1 MSAINTGSL
10 NVNYPEP
17 GVNNN
22 SQGFRDNFSAIKN
35 NLDTANSEI
44 SDLQNKAVLKS
55 ALAGTTLDNDM
66 DNTLISNALTR
77 GFRSM
82 TVNLGNDLSGSVVI
96 DFAKADLHQGTI
108 TGDTTLSFVNW
119 PKVGTHAKVQ
129 VLFKV
134 GNPTAKITFPENL
147 DQTISTIEN
156 YAPSSTSTVVITPPA
171 DIDYLHYVIST
182 ENCGETIAI
191 APVNRSRKTTQVF
204 RKTPEF
210 IRIEATGRITTT
222 IGSKEVIGSNA
233 SFSSEMA
240 VGKKLYNSQNTEIG
254 IIKNILSNN
263 LILLQNNANIAVTNA
278 VYKVQHFKGTQ
289 GDSLG
294 AVCIDTDSMYV
305 CTGDFDDESEIW
317 SKVLLSDDA
326 STSAVTSIQVKGGST
341 GMTFTPATP
350 ITTYGDFTL
359 GGVLTVANGGTGA
372 SSLTGYVKGQGS
384 LDFTATTQIP
394 MSDLNGVLTVAQGGT
409 GSNTTT
415 GALKSLLP
423 DQTGNAG
430 LVLGTDGDNISWVEV
445 QYELPIASSTVLGGV
460 KVDEETMSIN
470 PLTGVLSAIQYEL
483 PTASTSVKGGVLVD
497 GTTVTVTNNVLSATQ
512 YVLPTA
518 STTTTGGIK
527 IDGTSVTVNQE
538 GILSSHY
545 TLPVASQSTLGGIKV
560 DGTSI
565 GIDPVTGVISATQLQ
580 PTHATENNYGV
591 VRVDGTTI
599 KVDDTTGA
607 IYVDATTFNPI
618 GTTGAGTIAIDGN
631 TIINDAGVLK
641 VADKISNPA
650 YATTTTKGPVKIDGT
665 TIGIDSSGVIS
676 VEPSALGI
684 SGEIKMWPTNAP
696 PTGYLMCDGS
706 AVSRTTYARLFSV
719 IGTLYGSGDNIATF
733 NLPDFRNRMPLGSG
747 DNYAINQKGGDAD
760 PVLVSHT
767 HTATVTGTQS
777 ITHNHTL
784 NDPGHY
790 HTYPRDASGNAD
802 YETPTGTNN
811 PDESPDGS
819 KTNSSKTGITI
830 DNATMTVQFN
840 NASVSI
846 ASTGTTDITGKNMP
860 PYLGINFIIKT

>member
-55 ALAGTTLDNDM
+55 ALSGTTLDNDM

-119 PKVGTHAKVQ
+119 PKTGTHAKVQ

-156 YAPSSTSTVVITPPA
+156 YAPSNTSTVVITPPA

-191 APVNRSRKTTQVF
+191 SPVNRSRKTTQVF
-204 RKTPEF
+204 RNTPAF
-210 IRIEATGRITTT
+210 VLVEATGKITTS
-222 IGSKEVIGSNA
+222 IGSTDAVGSNA

-263 LILLQNNANIAVTNA
+263 LIKLQSNAYISVTNG
-278 VYKVQHFKGTQ
+278 VYKVQHFSGTQ

-294 AVCIDTDSMYV
+294 AVCIDDDSMYV
-305 CTGDFDDESEIW
+305 CTGDYDGESEIW

-326 STSAVTSIQVKGGST
+326 STSAVTSIQVKGGTT
-341 GMTFTPATP
+341 GLTFTPDAP
-350 ITTYGDFTL
+350 ITTYGDFIL
-359 GGVLTVANGGTGA
+359 GGTLKVDNGGTGVT
-372 SSLTGYVKGQGS
+372 SLTGYVKGSGS
-384 LDFTATTQIP
+384 SAFTATTQIP
-394 MSDLNGVLTVAQGGT
+394 MTDLTGTLTIAQGGT
-409 GSNTTT
+409 GSTTNV
-415 GALKSLLP
+415 GALNNLLP
-423 DQTGNAG
+423 DQEGSQG
-430 LVLGTDGDNISWVEV
+430 LVLGTDGTNVSWVEV
-445 QYELPIASSTVLGGV
+445 QYELPIATSTVLGGI
-460 KVDEETMSIN
+460 KVDEETLSIN
-470 PLTGVLSAIQYEL
+470 SLTGVLSAIQYEL
-483 PTASTSVKGGVLVD
+483 PTASTSVKGGVIVD

-518 STTTTGGIK
+518 STNTTGGVK
-527 IDGTSVTVNQE
+527 VDGTSVTVNQD
-538 GILSSHY
+538 GILSSNY
-545 TLPVASQSTLGGIKV
+545 TLPVATTTSLGGVKV

-565 GIDPVTGVISATQLQ
+565 SINSSGVISATQLQ
-580 PTHATENNYGV
+580 PTAATENNYGV

-618 GTTGAGTIAIDGN
+618 GTTGAGTIAIDGH

-641 VADKISNPA
+641 VANYIADPA
-650 YATTTTKGPVKIDGT
+650 YATTTTKGPVKIDGSS
-665 TIGIDSSGVIS
+665 IDIDSSGVIS
-676 VEPSALGI
+676 VAPSALGI
-684 SGEIKMWPTNAP
+684 TGEIKMWPTNAAP
-696 PTGYLMCDGS
+696 SGYLMCNGA
-706 AVSRTTYARLFSV
+706 AVSRTTYAALFAV
-719 IGTLYGSGDNIATF
+719 IGTLYGAGDNLSTF

-747 DNYAINQKGGDAD
+747 DNYAINQKGGSTD

-767 HTATVTGTQS
+767 HTATVTGTQNIS
-777 ITHNHTL
+777 HGHTL
-784 NDPGHY
+784 NDPGHT
-790 HTYPRDASGNAD
+790 HDLPSDGTGSGNYNTLNPTNNAD
-802 YETPTGTNN
+802 ESPTGT
-811 PDESPDGS
+811 
-819 KTNSSKTGITI
+819 KITTSKTGITI
-830 DNATMTVQFN
+830 DNATQTVEFS
-840 NASVSI
+840 NASVGISTNGVADI
-846 ASTGTTDITGKNMP
+846 AGLNMP
-860 PYLGINFIIKT
+860 PYLGINFIIKA